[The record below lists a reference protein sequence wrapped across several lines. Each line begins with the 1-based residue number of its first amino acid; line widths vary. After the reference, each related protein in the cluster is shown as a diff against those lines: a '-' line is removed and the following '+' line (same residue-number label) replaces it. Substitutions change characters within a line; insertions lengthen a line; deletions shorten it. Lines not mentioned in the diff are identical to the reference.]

1 MNNQLLLSKNKP
13 LSSNRGFSL
22 IELLVVM
29 VTIGIVAAISI
40 PNLLVIKRLTN
51 EASAIQ
57 SLRVIGMSQH
67 LYQASIGGGKFA
79 TLVQL
84 KDSGYINP
92 VLGTAPFRKDRYLF
106 EMDVLP
112 ANTATGLPARF
123 NCRARPLNHIIIQPM
138 LGAGTR
144 DFGTN
149 EQGRIFQ
156 TSDATKVLF
165 DATTRLATGT
175 AVVLKQSAGAAAAN

>member
-1 MNNQLLLSKNKP
+1 MNNQLLLSKNKR
-13 LSSNRGFSL
+13 SNNKGFSL

-79 TLVQL
+79 TLTQL
-84 KDSGYINP
+84 KNSGYINP

-106 EMDVLP
+106 EMDVLAADP
-112 ANTATGLPARF
+112 ATGLSARF
-123 NCRARPLNHIIIQPM
+123 NARARPLNHTIIQPL

-149 EQGRIFQ
+149 ELGRIYQ
-156 TSDATKVLF
+156 TSNATKVLF
-165 DATTRLATGT
+165 DATTRLPTGT
-175 AVVLKQSAGAAAAN
+175 AVLLKQTGGAAAPN